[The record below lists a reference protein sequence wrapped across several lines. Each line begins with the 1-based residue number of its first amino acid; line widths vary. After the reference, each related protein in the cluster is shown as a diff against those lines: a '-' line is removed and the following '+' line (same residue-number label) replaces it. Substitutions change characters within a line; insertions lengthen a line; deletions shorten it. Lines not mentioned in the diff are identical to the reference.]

1 MSDAA
6 LDQVV
11 ELALKLTV
19 QEQAKLLER
28 VAAHLAR
35 EVETPEKYQIE
46 ESLAGRTFEVWSP
59 QDEGGAIAALNQ
71 ALLEHQNQKRAENG
85 D

>member
-19 QEQAKLLER
+19 SEQAKLLER
-28 VAAHLAR
+28 VAANLAR
-35 EVETPEKYQIE
+35 EVEMSPKQLNL
-46 ESLAGRTFEVWSP
+46 ESLADRTYEVWSP
-59 QDEGGAIAALNQ
+59 HDEGGAVSALNQ
-71 ALLEHQNQKRAENG
+71 ALEDHQNQKRV
-85 D
+85 